1 MLLLLSPLPMPAQIY
16 GGDNEGNETRSRA
29 IRLAT
34 TRQFTSHFP
43 CARPLHAANYQLV
56 YYHHHPQRTLPL
68 HLSLSAN
75 GAGVGAQKL
84 LMGLTYGHRS
94 GFPFRNISLL
104 RRYLFLTAFGDATS
118 ASKWEQIFSSFV
130 WWWRGGGSN
139 RWPIQ
144 PMSLSKT
151 GRSSNLQSL
160 GLILTDAN
168 TPSPKKS
175 PSPGSL

>member
-1 MLLLLSPLPMPAQIY
+1 MKVMRPDHVPSAWPQHDSLL
-16 GGDNEGNETRSRA
+16 R
-29 IRLAT
+29 
-34 TRQFTSHFP
+34 TSHAHVLCTLLIISWSITTP
-43 CARPLHAANYQLV
+43 TPKK
-56 YYHHHPQRTLPL
+56 TLPL

-151 GRSSNLQSL
+151 GRSSNLQSQD
-160 GLILTDAN
+160 LILTDAN